1 MEPAMYMII
10 QRHGYWADITGGRP
24 RARGLAAGVPLWL
37 PNIPLWLSHC
47 AMQTFPLCSQK
58 DQFSFPAALLLF
70 FVVNSKGGSS

>member
-37 PNIPLWLSHC
+37 PNIPLWLSRC
-47 AMQTFPLCSQK
+47 AMQTFPPPLSKRSVFLSCSSTLI
-58 DQFSFPAALLLF
+58 FCC
-70 FVVNSKGGSS
+70 